1 MKENSWNYFRIRIK
15 HEGKKNTAGLC
26 PADVYY
32 YKNYQEQLMPIRIIT
47 DI

>member
-26 PADVYY
+26 PADVYLPVCDFVWG
-32 YKNYQEQLMPIRIIT
+32 N
-47 DI
+47 

>member
-32 YKNYQEQLMPIRIIT
+32 LILIM
-47 DI
+47 